1 MNENKNNEVIL
12 IGLPNSGKSTLINTL
27 SKNKTSIVGSKPN
40 TTRDKVSQRI
50 NFHDKEIILSDLP
63 GLDDNPDFLNNEFQ
77 KKVKEFLIDA
87 NRILFVIDID
97 SKNFDGLDKINSLI
111 QEIDAENKVLTV
123 FNKCENFNNYELDK
137 RLFKYIYDR
146 EFYVSGYHK
155 IGTEELLENI
165 IKNSGIRKASNSI
178 NDIFI
183 SIIGKP
189 NSGKSTLFNS
199 LLNEERSIIS
209 DIPGT
214 TRDSLVEEVVFNN
227 KSFKVIDTAGV
238 PRKKQKNQVDRYAST
253 LSLNTLNNSLISF
266 VVVDS
271 TEGINFEDMR
281 LISESIDNFSTPILV
296 LNKWDL
302 LNEEEKLNIN
312 TNLSNYLKK
321 FNWIKVIRISALTK
335 KGLDKFSKTINEIY
349 KQLESRIDTS
359 ELNLY
364 FREIWVASPPH
375 PFRGRRAKLKYVTQY
390 EINPPSFSFNL
401 SSRIP
406 KNYESFIEN
415 KLRKEFKFSNISL
428 LIKFKS

>member
-40 TTRDKVSQRI
+40 TTRDKVSKKI
-50 NFHDKEIILSDLP
+50 NVNDKEIVISDLP

-77 KKVKEFLIDA
+77 SKVKNFLIEADK
-87 NRILFVIDID
+87 ILFVIDID
-97 SKNFDGLDKINSLI
+97 SKNFEGLDKINQLMH
-111 QEIDAENKVLTV
+111 EINAEDKILTV

-137 RLFKYIYDR
+137 RLFKYIYDK

-155 IGTEELLENI
+155 IGTDELLEHL
-165 IKNSGIRKASNSI
+165 IKHSGSKLQHDSDLKLS
-178 NDIFI
+178 I

-199 LLNEERSIIS
+199 LLKKDRSIVS

-214 TRDSLVEEVVFNN
+214 TRDSLIEQVIFDDKIFN
-227 KSFKVIDTAGV
+227 VIDTAGV
-238 PRKKQKNQVDRYAST
+238 PRKKQKEQIDRYASN
-253 LSLNTLNNSLISF
+253 LSIYSLETSLIAF

-271 TEGINFEDMR
+271 TQGINFEDMR
-281 LISESIDNFSTPILV
+281 LINESIRNYCTPILIM
-296 LNKWDL
+296 NKWDL
-302 LNEEEKLNIN
+302 LDEEEKLNIN
-312 TNLSNYLKK
+312 STLNSHLKK

-335 KGLDKFSKTINEIY
+335 KGLEKFSNTIKEIY
-349 KQLESRIDTS
+349 FQLDSRIDTS
-359 ELNLY
+359 DLNLF
-364 FREIWVASPPH
+364 FRELWVSSPPH

-390 EINPPSFSFNL
+390 DTNPPSFSFNL

-406 KNYESFIEN
+406 KNYEAFIEN
-415 KLRKEFKFSNISL
+415 KIRKEFKFSNVSML
-428 LIKFKS
+428 LKFKN

>member
-40 TTRDKVSQRI
+40 TTRDKVSHTI
-50 NFHDKEIILSDLP
+50 SVNDKEIIISDLP

-77 KKVKEFLIDA
+77 KKVKEFLIGA

-111 QEIDAENKVLTV
+111 QDMESESKVLTV

-137 RLFKYIYDR
+137 RLFKYIYDK

-155 IGTEELLENI
+155 IGTDELLENI
-165 IKNSGIRKASNSI
+165 LKHSGVSNSLDSS
-178 NDIFI
+178 NEIFI

-199 LLNEERSIIS
+199 LLNKERSIIS

-238 PRKKQKNQVDRYAST
+238 PRKKQKNQIDRYASS

-266 VVVDS
+266 VVIDS
-271 TEGINFEDMR
+271 TQGINFEDMR
-281 LISESIDNFSTPILV
+281 LIKESIDNFSTPILI

-302 LNEEEKLNIN
+302 LNEEEKLYIN
-312 TNLSNYLKK
+312 TNLNTYLKK

-335 KGLDKFSKTINEIY
+335 KGLDKFSKTMNEIY

-390 EINPPSFSFNL
+390 GINPPSFSFNL

-415 KLRKEFKFSNISL
+415 KLRKEFKFSNVSL
-428 LIKFKS
+428 FIKFKS

>member
-40 TTRDKVSQRI
+40 TTRDKVSKKI
-50 NFHDKEIILSDLP
+50 NVNDKEIVISDLP

-77 KKVKEFLIDA
+77 SKVKEFLIGA
-87 NRILFVIDID
+87 NLILFVIDID
-97 SKNFDGLDKINSLI
+97 TKNFEGLDKINQLI
-111 QEIDAENKVLTV
+111 QEINIEDKVFTV

-146 EFYVSGYHK
+146 EFYVSAYHK
-155 IGTEELLENI
+155 IGTDELLENL
-165 IKNSGIRKASNSI
+165 IKYSGIKKQ
-178 NDIFI
+178 NDRDLQLSI

-199 LLNEERSIIS
+199 LLKNDRSIVS

-214 TRDSLVEEVVFNN
+214 TRDSLIEKVVFNN
-227 KSFKVIDTAGV
+227 KIFNVIDTAGV
-238 PRKKQKNQVDRYAST
+238 PRKKQKEQIDRYASS
-253 LSLNTLNNSLISF
+253 LSIHSLESSLIAF

-271 TEGINFEDMR
+271 TQGINFEDMR
-281 LISESIDNFSTPILV
+281 LINESINNQCTPILIM
-296 LNKWDL
+296 NKWDL

-312 TNLSNYLKK
+312 STLNSHLKK
-321 FNWIKVIRISALTK
+321 YNWIKVIRISALTK
-335 KGLDKFSKTINEIY
+335 KGLDKFSNTINEIY
-349 KQLESRIDTS
+349 SQLESRINTS
-359 ELNLY
+359 DLNLF
-364 FREIWVASPPH
+364 FRELWVSSPPH

-390 EINPPSFSFNL
+390 DINPPSFSFNL

-415 KLRKEFKFSNISL
+415 KIRNKFKFSNVSI
-428 LIKFKS
+428 LIKFKN

>member
-40 TTRDKVSQRI
+40 TTRDKVSHKI
-50 NFHDKEIILSDLP
+50 NVNDKEIIISDLP

-77 KKVKEFLIDA
+77 KKVKEFLIGA

-111 QEIDAENKVLTV
+111 QDMDSESKVLTV

-137 RLFKYIYDR
+137 RLFKYIYDK

-165 IKNSGIRKASNSI
+165 IKNSGVSNTLDSF
-178 NDIFI
+178 NEVFI

-199 LLNEERSIIS
+199 LLNKERSIIS

-238 PRKKQKNQVDRYAST
+238 PRKKQKNQIDRYASS

-266 VVVDS
+266 VVIDS
-271 TEGINFEDMR
+271 TQGINFEDMR
-281 LISESIDNFSTPILV
+281 LIKESIDNFSTPILI

-302 LNEEEKLNIN
+302 LNEEEKLYIN
-312 TNLSNYLKK
+312 TNLNTYLKK

-364 FREIWVASPPH
+364 FRELWVSSPPH

-415 KLRKEFKFSNISL
+415 KLRKEFKFSNVSL

>member
-40 TTRDKVSQRI
+40 TTRDKVSKKI
-50 NFHDKEIILSDLP
+50 NVNDKEIVISDLP

-77 KKVKEFLIDA
+77 SKVEEFLIGA
-87 NRILFVIDID
+87 NLILFVIDID
-97 SKNFDGLDKINSLI
+97 TKNFEGLDKINQLI
-111 QEIDAENKVLTV
+111 QEINIEDKVFTV

-155 IGTEELLENI
+155 IGTDELLENL
-165 IKNSGIRKASNSI
+165 IKYSGIKKQNNPDLQLS
-178 NDIFI
+178 I

-199 LLNEERSIIS
+199 LLKNERSIVS

-214 TRDSLVEEVVFNN
+214 TRDSLIEKVVFNN
-227 KSFKVIDTAGV
+227 KIFNVIDTAGV
-238 PRKKQKNQVDRYAST
+238 PRKKQKEQIDRYASS
-253 LSLNTLNNSLISF
+253 LSIHSLESSLIAF

-271 TEGINFEDMR
+271 TQGINFEDMR
-281 LISESIDNFSTPILV
+281 LINESINNQCTPILIM
-296 LNKWDL
+296 NKWDL

-312 TNLSNYLKK
+312 STLNSHLKK
-321 FNWIKVIRISALTK
+321 YNWIKVIRISALTK
-335 KGLDKFSKTINEIY
+335 KGLDKFSNTINEIY
-349 KQLESRIDTS
+349 SQLESRINTS
-359 ELNLY
+359 DLNLF
-364 FREIWVASPPH
+364 FRELWVSSPPH

-390 EINPPSFSFNL
+390 DINPPSFSFNL

-415 KLRKEFKFSNISL
+415 KIRNKFKFSNVSI
-428 LIKFKS
+428 LIKFKN

>member
-1 MNENKNNEVIL
+1 MNVNKNNEVIL

-40 TTRDKVSQRI
+40 TTRDKVSQKI
-50 NFHDKEIILSDLP
+50 NIHDKEIILSDLP

-111 QEIDAENKVLTV
+111 QEIHCENKVLTV

-312 TNLSNYLKK
+312 TNLSTYLKK

>member
-40 TTRDKVSQRI
+40 TTRDKVSHKI
-50 NFHDKEIILSDLP
+50 NVNDKEIIISDLP

-77 KKVKEFLIDA
+77 KKVKEFLIGA

-111 QEIDAENKVLTV
+111 QDMDSESKVLTV

-137 RLFKYIYDR
+137 RLFKYIYDK

-165 IKNSGIRKASNSI
+165 IKNSGVSNTLDSF
-178 NDIFI
+178 NEVFI

-199 LLNEERSIIS
+199 LLNKERSIIS

-238 PRKKQKNQVDRYAST
+238 PRKKQKNQIDRYAST

-266 VVVDS
+266 VVIDS
-271 TEGINFEDMR
+271 TQGINFEDMR
-281 LISESIDNFSTPILV
+281 LIKESIDNFSTPILV

-302 LNEEEKLNIN
+302 LNEEEKLYIN
-312 TNLSNYLKK
+312 TNLNTYLKK

-364 FREIWVASPPH
+364 FRELWVSSPPH

-415 KLRKEFKFSNISL
+415 KLRKEFKFSNVSL

>member
-40 TTRDKVSQRI
+40 TTRDKVSKKI
-50 NFHDKEIILSDLP
+50 NVNDKEIVISDLP

-77 KKVKEFLIDA
+77 SKVKEFLIEADK
-87 NRILFVIDID
+87 ILFVIDID
-97 SKNFDGLDKINSLI
+97 SKNFEGLDKINQLI
-111 QEIDAENKVLTV
+111 QEINAEDKILTV

-137 RLFKYIYDR
+137 RLFKYIYDK

-155 IGTEELLENI
+155 IGTDELLEHL
-165 IKNSGIRKASNSI
+165 IKYSGTKRRHD
-178 NDIFI
+178 NDFKLSI

-199 LLNEERSIIS
+199 LLKKERSIVS
-209 DIPGT
+209 DMPGT
-214 TRDSLVEEVVFNN
+214 TRDSLMEQVIFDDRIFN
-227 KSFKVIDTAGV
+227 VIDTAGI
-238 PRKKQKNQVDRYAST
+238 PRKKQKEQIDRYASN
-253 LSLNTLNNSLISF
+253 LSIYSLETSLIAF

-271 TEGINFEDMR
+271 TQGINFEDMR
-281 LISESIDNFSTPILV
+281 LINESINNFCTPILIM
-296 LNKWDL
+296 NKWDL

-312 TNLSNYLKK
+312 STLNSHLKK

-349 KQLESRIDTS
+349 LQLDSRIDTS
-359 ELNLY
+359 DLNIY
-364 FREIWVASPPH
+364 FRELWVANPPH

-390 EINPPSFSFNL
+390 DTEPPSFSLNL

-406 KNYESFIEN
+406 KNYISFIEN
-415 KLRKEFKFSNISL
+415 KLRSDHNFKNVAL
-428 LIKFKS
+428 KIKVKI

>member
-40 TTRDKVSQRI
+40 TTRDKVSKKI
-50 NFHDKEIILSDLP
+50 NVNDKEIVISDLP

-77 KKVKEFLIDA
+77 SKVKKFLKEADK
-87 NRILFVIDID
+87 ILFVIDID
-97 SKNFDGLDKINSLI
+97 SKNFEGLDKINQLMH
-111 QEIDAENKVLTV
+111 EINAEDKILTV

-137 RLFKYIYDR
+137 RLFKYIYDK

-155 IGTEELLENI
+155 IGTDELLEYL
-165 IKNSGIRKASNSI
+165 IKYSGTKRQHD
-178 NDIFI
+178 NDLKLSI

-199 LLNEERSIIS
+199 LLKKDRSIVS

-214 TRDSLVEEVVFNN
+214 TRDSLIEQVLFDDKIFN
-227 KSFKVIDTAGV
+227 VIDTAGV
-238 PRKKQKNQVDRYAST
+238 PRKKQKEQIDRYASN
-253 LSLNTLNNSLISF
+253 LSIYSLETSLIAF

-271 TEGINFEDMR
+271 TQGINFEDMR
-281 LISESIDNFSTPILV
+281 LINESINNFCTPILIM
-296 LNKWDL
+296 NKWDL

-312 TNLSNYLKK
+312 STLNSHLKK

-349 KQLESRIDTS
+349 LQLDSRVDTS
-359 ELNLY
+359 DLNLF
-364 FREIWVASPPH
+364 FRELWVSSPPH

-390 EINPPSFSFNL
+390 DTNPPSFSFNL

-406 KNYESFIEN
+406 KNYEAFIEN
-415 KLRKEFKFSNISL
+415 KIRKEFKFSNVSML
-428 LIKFKS
+428 LKFKN

>member
-40 TTRDKVSQRI
+40 TTRDKVSYKI
-50 NFHDKEIILSDLP
+50 NVNDKEIIISDLP

-77 KKVKEFLIDA
+77 KKVKEFLIGA

-111 QEIDAENKVLTV
+111 QDMDSESKVLTV

-137 RLFKYIYDR
+137 RLFKYIYDK

-165 IKNSGIRKASNSI
+165 IKNSGVSNSLDSF
-178 NDIFI
+178 NEVFI

-199 LLNEERSIIS
+199 LLNKERSIIS

-271 TEGINFEDMR
+271 TQGINFEDMR
-281 LISESIDNFSTPILV
+281 LINESIDNISTPILV

-302 LNEEEKLNIN
+302 LNEEEKLYIN
-312 TNLSNYLKK
+312 TNLNTYLKK

-364 FREIWVASPPH
+364 FRELWVASPPH

-415 KLRKEFKFSNISL
+415 KLRKEFKFSNVSL

>member
-12 IGLPNSGKSTLINTL
+12 IGLPNSGKSTLMNTL

-40 TTRDKVSQRI
+40 TTRDKVSKKI
-50 NFHDKEIILSDLP
+50 NVNDKEIVISDLP

-77 KKVKEFLIDA
+77 SKVKEFLIGA
-87 NRILFVIDID
+87 NLILFVIDID
-97 SKNFDGLDKINSLI
+97 TKNFEGLDKINQLI
-111 QEIDAENKVLTV
+111 QEINIEDKVFTV

-155 IGTEELLENI
+155 IGTDELLENL
-165 IKNSGIRKASNSI
+165 IKYSGIKKQ
-178 NDIFI
+178 NDRDLQLSI

-199 LLNEERSIIS
+199 LLKNDRSIVS

-214 TRDSLVEEVVFNN
+214 TRDSLIEKVVFNN
-227 KSFKVIDTAGV
+227 KIFNVIDTAGV
-238 PRKKQKNQVDRYAST
+238 PRKKQKEQIDRYASS
-253 LSLNTLNNSLISF
+253 LSIHSLESSLIAF

-271 TEGINFEDMR
+271 TQGINFEDMR
-281 LISESIDNFSTPILV
+281 LINESINNQCTPILIM
-296 LNKWDL
+296 NKWDL

-312 TNLSNYLKK
+312 STLNSHLKK
-321 FNWIKVIRISALTK
+321 YNWIKVIRISALTK
-335 KGLDKFSKTINEIY
+335 KGLDKFSNTINEIY
-349 KQLESRIDTS
+349 SQLESRINTS
-359 ELNLY
+359 DLNLF
-364 FREIWVASPPH
+364 FRELWVSSPPH

-390 EINPPSFSFNL
+390 DINPPSFSFNL

-415 KLRKEFKFSNISL
+415 KIRNKFKFSNVSI
-428 LIKFKS
+428 LIKFKN

>member
-40 TTRDKVSQRI
+40 TTRDKVSKKI
-50 NFHDKEIILSDLP
+50 NVNDKEIVISDLP

-77 KKVKEFLIDA
+77 SKVKNFLIEADK
-87 NRILFVIDID
+87 ILFVIDID
-97 SKNFDGLDKINSLI
+97 SKNFEGLDKINQLMH
-111 QEIDAENKVLTV
+111 EINAEDKILTV

-137 RLFKYIYDR
+137 RLFKYIYDK

-155 IGTEELLENI
+155 IGTDELLEHL
-165 IKNSGIRKASNSI
+165 IKHSGTKLQHD
-178 NDIFI
+178 NDFKLSI

-199 LLNEERSIIS
+199 LLKKDRSIVS

-214 TRDSLVEEVVFNN
+214 TRDSLMEQVIFDDKIIN
-227 KSFKVIDTAGV
+227 VIDTAGV
-238 PRKKQKNQVDRYAST
+238 PRKKQKEQIDRYASN
-253 LSLNTLNNSLISF
+253 LSIYSLETSLIAF

-271 TEGINFEDMR
+271 TQGINFEDMR
-281 LISESIDNFSTPILV
+281 LINESISNYCTPILIM
-296 LNKWDL
+296 NKWDL

-312 TNLSNYLKK
+312 STLNSHLKK

-335 KGLDKFSKTINEIY
+335 KGLEKFSNTIKEIY
-349 KQLESRIDTS
+349 FQLDSRIDTS
-359 ELNLY
+359 DLNLF
-364 FREIWVASPPH
+364 FRELWVSSPPH

-390 EINPPSFSFNL
+390 DTNPPSFSFNL

-406 KNYESFIEN
+406 KNYEAFIEN
-415 KLRKEFKFSNISL
+415 KIRKEFKFSNVSML
-428 LIKFKS
+428 LKFKN

>member
-40 TTRDKVSQRI
+40 TTRDKVSYKI
-50 NFHDKEIILSDLP
+50 NVNDKEIIISDLP

-77 KKVKEFLIDA
+77 KKVKEFLNGA

-111 QEIDAENKVLTV
+111 QDMDSESKVLTV

-165 IKNSGIRKASNSI
+165 IKNSGIRTSSNSI

-214 TRDSLVEEVVFNN
+214 TRDSLVEEIVFNN

>member
-40 TTRDKVSQRI
+40 TTRDKVSKKI
-50 NFHDKEIILSDLP
+50 NVNDKEIVISDLP

-77 KKVKEFLIDA
+77 SKVKEFLIEADK
-87 NRILFVIDID
+87 ILFVIDID
-97 SKNFDGLDKINSLI
+97 SKNFEGLDKINQLI
-111 QEIDAENKVLTV
+111 QEINAEDKILTV

-137 RLFKYIYDR
+137 RLFKYIYDK

-155 IGTEELLENI
+155 IGTDELLEHL
-165 IKNSGIRKASNSI
+165 IKYSGTKGQHD
-178 NDIFI
+178 NDLKLSI

-199 LLNEERSIIS
+199 LLKKERSIVS
-209 DIPGT
+209 DMPGT
-214 TRDSLVEEVVFNN
+214 TRDSLIEQVIFDDRIYN
-227 KSFKVIDTAGV
+227 VIDTAGV
-238 PRKKQKNQVDRYAST
+238 PRKKQKDQIDRYASN
-253 LSLNTLNNSLISF
+253 LSIYSLETSLIAF

-271 TEGINFEDMR
+271 TQGINFEDMR
-281 LISESIDNFSTPILV
+281 LINESINNYCTPILI

-302 LNEEEKLNIN
+302 LNEEDKLNIN
-312 TNLSNYLKK
+312 STLNSHLKK

-335 KGLDKFSKTINEIY
+335 KGLDKFSKTINEVY
-349 KQLESRIDTS
+349 LQLDSRIDTS
-359 ELNLY
+359 DLNLF
-364 FREIWVASPPH
+364 FRELWVSSPPH

-390 EINPPSFSFNL
+390 DTNPPSFSFNL

-406 KNYESFIEN
+406 KNYEAFIEN
-415 KLRKEFKFSNISL
+415 KIRKEFKFSNVSML
-428 LIKFKS
+428 LKFKN

>member
-155 IGTEELLENI
+155 IGTEELFENI
-165 IKNSGIRKASNSI
+165 IKNSGIRTSSNSI

-199 LLNEERSIIS
+199 LLNKERSIIS

-214 TRDSLVEEVVFNN
+214 TRDSLVEEIVFNN

>member
-40 TTRDKVSQRI
+40 TTRDKVSQKI
-50 NFHDKEIILSDLP
+50 NIHDKEIILSDLP

-111 QEIDAENKVLTV
+111 QEIHCENKVLTV

-165 IKNSGIRKASNSI
+165 FKNSGIRKASNSI

-312 TNLSNYLKK
+312 TNLSTYLKK

>member
-165 IKNSGIRKASNSI
+165 IKNSGIRTSSNSI

-302 LNEEEKLNIN
+302 LNEDEKLNIN

>member
-40 TTRDKVSQRI
+40 TTRDKVSKKI
-50 NFHDKEIILSDLP
+50 NVNDKEIVISDLP

-77 KKVKEFLIDA
+77 SKVKNFLIEADK
-87 NRILFVIDID
+87 ILFVIDID
-97 SKNFDGLDKINSLI
+97 SKNFEGLDKINQLMH
-111 QEIDAENKVLTV
+111 EIKVEDKILTV

-137 RLFKYIYDR
+137 RLFKYIYDK

-155 IGTEELLENI
+155 IGTDELLEHL
-165 IKNSGIRKASNSI
+165 IKYSGTKRHHD
-178 NDIFI
+178 NDLKLSI

-199 LLNEERSIIS
+199 LLKKDRSIVS

-214 TRDSLVEEVVFNN
+214 TRDSLMEQVIFDDKIFN
-227 KSFKVIDTAGV
+227 VIDTAGV
-238 PRKKQKNQVDRYAST
+238 PRKKQKEQIDRYASN
-253 LSLNTLNNSLISF
+253 LSIYSLETSLIAF

-271 TEGINFEDMR
+271 TQGINFEDMR
-281 LISESIDNFSTPILV
+281 LINESINNYCTPILIM
-296 LNKWDL
+296 NKWDL
-302 LNEEEKLNIN
+302 LNEDEKLNIN
-312 TNLSNYLKK
+312 STLNSHLKK

-335 KGLDKFSKTINEIY
+335 KGLEKFSNTIKEIY
-349 KQLESRIDTS
+349 FQLDSRIDTS
-359 ELNLY
+359 DLNLF
-364 FREIWVASPPH
+364 FRELWVSSPPH

-390 EINPPSFSFNL
+390 DTNPPSFSFNL

-406 KNYESFIEN
+406 KNYEAFIEN
-415 KLRKEFKFSNISL
+415 KIRKEFKFSNVSML
-428 LIKFKS
+428 LKFKS

>member
-40 TTRDKVSQRI
+40 TTRDKVSQKI
-50 NFHDKEIILSDLP
+50 NIHDKEIILSDLP

-97 SKNFDGLDKINSLI
+97 SKNFNGLDKINSLI

-209 DIPGT
+209 NIPGT

-312 TNLSNYLKK
+312 TNLSTYLKK

>member
-27 SKNKTSIVGSKPN
+27 SKTKTSIVGSKPN
-40 TTRDKVSQRI
+40 TTRDKVSQKI
-50 NFHDKEIILSDLP
+50 NIHDKEIILSDLP

-77 KKVKEFLIDA
+77 KKVKDFLIDA
-87 NRILFVIDID
+87 NKILFVIDID

-111 QEIDAENKVLTV
+111 QEINCENKVLTV

-165 IKNSGIRKASNSI
+165 IKNSGLRKASNNV
-178 NDIFI
+178 NDVFI

-209 DIPGT
+209 NIPGT

-302 LNEEEKLNIN
+302 LNEDEKLNIN
-312 TNLSNYLKK
+312 TNLSTYLKK

-335 KGLDKFSKTINEIY
+335 KGIDKFSKTINQIY

>member
-40 TTRDKVSQRI
+40 TTRDKVSKKI
-50 NFHDKEIILSDLP
+50 NVNDKEIVISDLP

-77 KKVKEFLIDA
+77 LKVKEFLIRADK
-87 NRILFVIDID
+87 ILFVIDID
-97 SKNFDGLDKINSLI
+97 SKNFEGLDKINQLI
-111 QEIDAENKVLTV
+111 QEINAEDKVLTV

-137 RLFKYIYDR
+137 QLFKYIYVK

-155 IGTEELLENI
+155 IGTDELLENL
-165 IKNSGIRKASNSI
+165 IKYSGTKKQKNIDSKLS
-178 NDIFI
+178 I

-199 LLNEERSIIS
+199 LLKKERSIVS

-214 TRDSLVEEVVFNN
+214 TRDSLMENVVFDN
-227 KSFKVIDTAGV
+227 KNYNVIDTAGV
-238 PRKKQKNQVDRYAST
+238 PRKKQKEQIDRYASN
-253 LSLNTLNNSLISF
+253 LSIYSLETSLIAF

-271 TEGINFEDMR
+271 TQGINFEDMR
-281 LISESIDNFSTPILV
+281 LINESINNYCTPILV
-296 LNKWDL
+296 MNKWDL

-312 TNLSNYLKK
+312 STLNSHLKK

-335 KGLDKFSKTINEIY
+335 KGLDKFSKTINDIY
-349 KQLESRIDTS
+349 LQLDSRIDTS
-359 ELNLY
+359 DLNLF
-364 FREIWVASPPH
+364 FRELWVSSPPH

-390 EINPPSFSFNL
+390 DTNPPSFSFNL

-406 KNYESFIEN
+406 KNYEAFIEN
-415 KLRKEFKFSNISL
+415 KIRKEFKFSNVSML
-428 LIKFKS
+428 LKFKS